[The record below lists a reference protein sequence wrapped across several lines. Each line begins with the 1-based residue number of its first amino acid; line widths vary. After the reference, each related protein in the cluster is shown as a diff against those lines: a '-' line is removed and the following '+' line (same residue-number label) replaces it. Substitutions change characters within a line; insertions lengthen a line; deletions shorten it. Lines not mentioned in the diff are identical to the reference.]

1 MKYFIHQIYMKPKPG
16 INSLHN
22 LHGQLSG
29 IHDFIAFLKSN
40 KFEHDLRFSGI
51 ILFHTIGPKFRNEFS
66 PL

>member
-1 MKYFIHQIYMKPKPG
+1 MKPKPG

-29 IHDFIAFLKSN
+29 IHDSIAFLKSN

-51 ILFHTIGPKFRNEFS
+51 ILFYITRVQMPHI
-66 PL
+66 LCAQ